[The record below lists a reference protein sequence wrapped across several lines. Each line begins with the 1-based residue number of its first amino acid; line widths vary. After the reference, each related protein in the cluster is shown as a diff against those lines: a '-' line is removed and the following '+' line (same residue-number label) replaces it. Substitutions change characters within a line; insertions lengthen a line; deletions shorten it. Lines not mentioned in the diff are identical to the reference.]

1 MKRRS
6 IIALLVLVL
15 LAVSLTVHGAS
26 EPEKDRIYADGD
38 TGDMITRIQIRL
50 RDLGYLCYR
59 PTGAYRAMTA
69 DAVKAFQRRSSDYG
83 NSLAVDGRAGPE
95 TLKYLF
101 EIGAP
106 RVRIPDSVHIPKG
119 PDSSKLKATGRPDE
133 WSAVKAS
140 LTVGSVYTVT
150 DCYTG
155 ETFDVVF
162 AGGENHAEMELAD
175 EDQLAAFMRIC
186 GGEYNFLKRPVVVEI
201 GGQQIAASLQCWPHG
216 SDSTE
221 TNGMDGHFCVFF
233 SGSLSGV
240 GKLPDVEHNSNIMK
254 AAGR

>member
-1 MKRRS
+1 MKKRL
-6 IIALLVLVL
+6 IAALLAFVL
-15 LAVSLTVHGAS
+15 LAVSFAASGAS
-26 EPEKDRIYADGD
+26 EPEADKIYSDGD
-38 TGDMITRIQIRL
+38 TGDMITRIQLRL

-83 NSLAVDGRAGPE
+83 NGLAVDGRTGPE

-119 PDSSKLKATGRPDE
+119 PDSQRLKATGRLDE
-133 WSAVKAS
+133 WSSVKAS
-140 LTVGSVYTVT
+140 LAEGSVYTVT

-155 ETFDVVF
+155 ETFGVVF
-162 AGGENHAEMELAD
+162 SGGENHAEMELAD
-175 EDQLAAFMRIC
+175 EDQLAVFMHIC

-201 GGQQIAASLQCWPHG
+201 GGEQIAASLQCWPHG
-216 SDSTE
+216 SDAIDA
-221 TNGMDGHFCVFF
+221 NGMDGHFCVFF